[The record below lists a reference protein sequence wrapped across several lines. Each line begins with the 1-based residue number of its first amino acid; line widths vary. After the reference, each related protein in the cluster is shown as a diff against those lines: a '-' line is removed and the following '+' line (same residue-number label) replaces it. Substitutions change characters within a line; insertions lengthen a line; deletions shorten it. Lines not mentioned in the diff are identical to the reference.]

1 MIHSELS
8 VTKLSSEACHEYRKV
23 PTDRRASIWLQ
34 LLAAV
39 NLPGADYKV
48 YLEINSKLEVRLLYC
63 GEMNVPMR
71 ISQGLVKGRQAPVKG
86 RRALVT
92 GRQAPKSHLL
102 LVEAT
107 VLLLDEQENVRV
119 DGSHLFF
126 QNPAAQSQKSWSR
139 ISPRRLM

>member
-71 ISQGLVKGRQAPVKG
+71 ISQGLVKGRQAPV
-86 RRALVT
+86 T
-92 GRQAPKSHLL
+92 DRQAPKSHLL

-107 VLLLDEQENVRV
+107 VLLLDEQENVGV
-119 DGSHLFF
+119 DGSHLFS